1 MKDFNWPTD
10 DDTDYRKYY
19 NFIFDKIKD
28 YDYLYIAT
36 INDKFI
42 EKYQFV
48 FKTEVK
54 EHQSYKME
62 KNDKEYKLILINGDE
77 KDEK

>member
-10 DDTDYRKYY
+10 DDTDYRKY
-19 NFIFDKIKD
+19 
-28 YDYLYIAT
+28 
-36 INDKFI
+36 
-42 EKYQFV
+42 QFV

-54 EHQSYKME
+54 EHQLYKIE

>member
-19 NFIFDKIKD
+19 NSIKDKIKD

-36 INDKFI
+36 INDKFN